1 MKLPR
6 RQTTRTDRDVPVAQV
21 KDCALQTRYS
31 SCVTCPHSPY
41 TIPFRKGFADVFDRS
56 ARPYFWMLAGC
67 GSFSIMSVLAHAA
80 GERCNWQT
88 VAFFRAF
95 LVLTFVG
102 TFSLATGTKLVFF
115 RPRKLWIRS
124 IAGSL
129 SLVMAFYA
137 LSKLKASTVVT
148 LSNTFPIWVALLSW
162 PVLGV
167 LPSPR
172 VWLAV
177 GFGVA
182 GVYVIQLPHGVEN
195 DFAIV
200 IALASAAS
208 TSIAMIGLHKLR
220 GVNPN
225 AVVVHFSF
233 VATMASSAAFFLF
246 KPREGAMPFYRPE
259 AIALLLGVGLT
270 ASIGQMFLTRAF
282 AAGEPAKVS
291 VVGLSQ
297 VVFTLIIDFAFTDHH
312 VTTPAIIGTL
322 LILAPTAWVMLDRRR
337 ESTTVP
343 ELVVPTT
350 DLALAADPDE
360 HDGTMASDIR
370 VRGVTRR

>member
-1 MKLPR
+1 MTSSPGLGEPMKLPR
-6 RQTTRTDRDVPVAQV
+6 RQSTRTGRDVPVARV
-21 KDCALQTRYS
+21 KDARCKRGILLVSRAARA
-31 SCVTCPHSPY
+31 SPY

-102 TFSLATGTKLVFF
+102 TFSLATGTRLVFF

-148 LSNTFPIWVALLSW
+148 LSNTFPIWVAMLSW

-200 IALASAAS
+200 VALAGAAS

-233 VATMASSAAFFLF
+233 VATMASSLPFSCSSPGQTPCRSIS
-246 KPREGAMPFYRPE
+246 PRRSP
-259 AIALLLGVGLT
+259 
-270 ASIGQMFLTRAF
+270 SC
-282 AAGEPAKVS
+282 
-291 VVGLSQ
+291 
-297 VVFTLIIDFAFTDHH
+297 
-312 VTTPAIIGTL
+312 
-322 LILAPTAWVMLDRRR
+322 
-337 ESTTVP
+337 
-343 ELVVPTT
+343 
-350 DLALAADPDE
+350 
-360 HDGTMASDIR
+360 
-370 VRGVTRR
+370 